1 MGGSKN
7 CLIFLGSL
15 AENAGEVAL
24 LKSHGYDVSEA
35 PKIELQDP
43 CVAYGLAVI
52 NVSCDSKDNI
62 AARKVLTRIKK
73 SSPRAHVV
81 ILSCPEHNGMIER
94 LRNDYSGLSIQ
105 VLVKPF
111 HPNTLLEL
119 VKLISQR
126 AAKQLVH

>member
-24 LKSHGYDVSEA
+24 LKSHGYEVSEA
-35 PKIELQDP
+35 PKIELQDL
-43 CVAYGLAVI
+43 CFAYGLAVV

-62 AARKVLTRIKK
+62 SARKVLTRIKK
-73 SSPRAHVV
+73 SSPHTRIV

-111 HPNTLLEL
+111 PPGTLLNL